1 MKKNLDT
8 YKGKFF
14 YKVYYQPTAEEFY
27 FSFKPKVGELKMLA
41 RDLEAEDLRDF
52 EITLQKFT
60 L

>member
-8 YKGKFF
+8 YKGKSF
-14 YKVYYQPTAEEFY
+14 YKVYHQPTAEEFY

-41 RDLEAEDLRDF
+41 RELEAEDLEEFD
-52 EITLQKFT
+52 ITIHKFT